1 MAETL
6 ACFLEA
12 GWLCVRAV
20 QSFAKAVDSIR
31 EELDSSRETILH
43 VASRY
48 VLAVSKIQ
56 KRKYVCVCV

>member
-1 MAETL
+1 MYGL
-6 ACFLEA
+6 F
-12 GWLCVRAV
+12 

-48 VLAVSKIQ
+48 VLAVSNSET
-56 KRKYVCVCV
+56 